1 MKEIEQTIIRML
13 HICNANIVAVAL
25 DMVAS
30 EPTQTQ

>member
-1 MKEIEQTIIRML
+1 MKETQQTIIRMI
-13 HICNANIVAVAL
+13 HICNANIVAL